1 MEKKIIRSFTF
12 DVNANNNEKYGDFIE
27 GRAIVF
33 DQPTNIGLFTEIIDR
48 NALKETDLRDVRF
61 LVNHN
66 TDMIPLARSR
76 RNNENSTMQ
85 MVVGEEG
92 MDIRAN
98 LDTENNADAR
108 ALYSATKRGDISG
121 MSFMMTVP
129 EDGEEWDFSDEKNAV
144 RRITK
149 IQRIYEVSA
158 CTFPAYADG
167 TSLSVEARG
176 DEEALENAK
185 STLEKAKAEE
195 EAKAERDADIEELTS
210 LLNELEANDDNQG
223 N

>member
-1 MEKKIIRSFTF
+1 MEEKKIIRSFTF
-12 DVNANNNEKYGDFIE
+12 DVDAQNNEKYGDYIE

-33 DQPTNIGLFTEIIDR
+33 DQPTDIGLFTEIIDK

-61 LVNHN
+61 LINHN

-121 MSFMMTVP
+121 MSFMMTVKD
-129 EDGEEWDFSDEKNAV
+129 EDWDFTDEERPV
-144 RRITK
+144 RTIRSIG
-149 IQRIYEVSA
+149 RIYEVSA
-158 CTFPAYADG
+158 VSYPAYPQ
-167 TSLSVEARG
+167 TTLSIEARG

-210 LLNELEANDDNQG
+210 LLNELEDDND

>member
-98 LDTENNADAR
+98 LDTENNTDAR

-158 CTFPAYADG
+158 CTFPAYENG
-167 TSLSVEARG
+167 TSLEARG

-185 STLEKAKAEE
+185 SVLDKAKAEAE
-195 EAKAERDADIEELTS
+195 EKAERDADINELTS